1 MMIFPDYPGHFTV
14 GALFVIFGVLIAFAF
29 RSRELQKEK
38 LKQYKWLLALLQYAS
53 IVILLV
59 ILWNPSRHK
68 PREIVARNSVMVL
81 FDTSESM
88 SVVEDRQL
96 SRLDKA
102 LGMYEKKFRPL
113 DPKGPAYKVYG
124 FDQKTYHSGSSDLLR
139 RWGSQTNIHSVLALL
154 SKYDTS
160 EQLSSAKEAPK
171 ENDNGEEKLINKA
184 RAEGA
189 VIFTDGQADNKTIS
203 TYLPLRNKNFPIVFV
218 CVGSKQPRADI
229 AIKSINAPARV
240 AVDTAYNVEVVVAAR
255 NLQNQAVT
263 IELLKDGNQIDSRR
277 IPADKFRKA
286 RDQRSGLSLSERLV
300 TAEFAV
306 GADRLG
312 RHRLSARAKHLEQE
326 TNSAN
331 NARSTM
337 VDVVE
342 RNTLKVLFYSQIA
355 NFNIGKVRQA
365 LARDKNIQLDLG
377 LDVIKEAILS
387 EKARTMCGHVK
398 LPAERNEFYKYDV
411 IILGSCA
418 LDRLS
423 DARIEGLYS
432 FVVDRGGGLIL
443 LPGRDEYG
451 PAEWKN
457 ERIKVLAPVFFDA
470 YTAAKQTTAQ
480 SKIEL
485 TIEGIDSK
493 VIGPKSLQDHDG
505 PALAYYHTIDK
516 KPAAT
521 TLARISDN
529 PLVTVHRVGRGRVC
543 LLNVSKLFR
552 WYREDLQGGLLQK
565 VMSGLTAY
573 MGSTTNLESTVE
585 LFVERANSQTNK
597 VRFSAYVCDKS
608 FTPVSGTNVL
618 LNVGDNFLSMND
630 IGGGYYVAE
639 IDDYEGEA
647 IVATVQAELN
657 GLFLGERSVTV
668 NLPVVRTEMDN
679 VESDPMFLQAL
690 AKRVG
695 AKYFDIDNLD
705 ESAAKMFEGTTKVG
719 SSTFLTSVWPRWS
732 LLLVLCLI
740 LGVNWFVRRAVGL
753 V

>member
-1 MMIFPDYPGHFTV
+1 MIFPDYPGHFTV

-68 PREIVARNSVMVL
+68 PREIIARNSVMVL

-88 SVVEDRQL
+88 SVVEDGQM

-102 LGMYEKKFRPL
+102 IGIFEKKFCPL

-124 FDQKTYHSGSSDLLR
+124 FDQKAYHSGSSDLLR

-154 SKYDTS
+154 SKYDTP

-171 ENDNGEEKLINKA
+171 ENDNGEKKLIKKA
-184 RAEGA
+184 RVEGA

-203 TYLPLRNKNFPIVFV
+203 TYLPLRNKNFPIAFI
-218 CVGSKQPRADI
+218 CVGSKQPRTDI

-240 AVDTAYNVEVVVAAR
+240 AVDAAYNVEVVVAAR

-263 IELLKDGNQIDSRR
+263 IELLKDGNQIDSRT
-277 IPADKFRKA
+277 IPADKFRKT
-286 RDQRSGLSLSERLV
+286 RDQRSGLSLPDRLV

-331 NARSTM
+331 NTRSTM

-342 RNTLKVLFYSQIA
+342 RNTLKVLFYSQMA

-365 LARDKNIQLDLG
+365 LAGDKNIQLDLG

-398 LPAERNEFYKYDV
+398 LPAERNEFYQYDV

-418 LDRLS
+418 LDRFS

-451 PAEWKN
+451 PAKWKN
-457 ERIKVLAPVFFDA
+457 ERIKILAPVFFDA

-521 TLARISDN
+521 ILARTSDN

-552 WYREDLQGGLLQK
+552 WYREDIQGGLLQK

-618 LNVGDNFLSMND
+618 LNVGDYFLSMND

-679 VESDPMFLQAL
+679 VESDPMFLRAL

-705 ESAAKMFEGTTKVG
+705 ENAAKMFEGTTKVG
-719 SSTFLTSVWPRWS
+719 SSTYLTSVWPRWS